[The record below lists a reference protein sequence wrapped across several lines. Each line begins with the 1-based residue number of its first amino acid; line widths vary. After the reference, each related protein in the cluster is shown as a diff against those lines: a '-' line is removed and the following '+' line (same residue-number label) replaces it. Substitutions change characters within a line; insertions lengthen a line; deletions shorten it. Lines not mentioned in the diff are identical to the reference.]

1 MLLLALALVVLA
13 GPVVLTSCMLM
24 LLRSRPSATLAE
36 AGDALAKVLRSSQ
49 MAAGPQSRGHTEFQ
63 GIKDN

>member
-36 AGDALAKVLRSSQ
+36 AGDALARVLRPSQ
-49 MAAGPQSRGHTEFQ
+49 VVADPQSGEHTEIR
-63 GIKDN
+63 GIKDH